1 MSAAFI
7 WSSDNYRLSQETSTS
22 TPDSITKSYAS
33 CNITIAVNK
42 IKFILCFLCSS
53 KEKKEV
59 ADF

>member
-42 IKFILCFLCSS
+42 IKFISVFFALLR
-53 KEKKEV
+53 KKRNG
-59 ADF
+59 